1 MRQVTQYQCEICGTM
16 YNDVDKCEAC
26 ENGHVAVNQVQS
38 YRYIPINQGANSK
51 YPVSVTILME
61 DGTTATFKR

>member
-16 YNDVDKCEAC
+16 YNDTEMCEVCEAS
-26 ENGHVAVNQVQS
+26 HVGVDSVQS
-38 YRYIPINQGANSK
+38 YRYIPVNQGANSK
-51 YPVSVTILME
+51 YPVSVTIQME

>member
-16 YNDVDKCEAC
+16 YDAPEKCEAC
-26 ENGHVAVNQVQS
+26 EASHVAVENVQS
-38 YRYIPINQGANSK
+38 YRYIPVNQGTNSK

-61 DGTTATFKR
+61 DGTVGVYKR